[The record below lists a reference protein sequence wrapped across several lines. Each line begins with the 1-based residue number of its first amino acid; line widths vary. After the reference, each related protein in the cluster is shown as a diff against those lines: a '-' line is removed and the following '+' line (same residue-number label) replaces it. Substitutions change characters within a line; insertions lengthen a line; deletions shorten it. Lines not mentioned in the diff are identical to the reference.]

1 MRMRAFSME
10 KRSRSYLQLIKPGIT
25 LSNTIS
31 GVAGF
36 FLAASIVGFDWLVL
50 LGAAGGIA
58 FIIAS
63 ACVMNNILDRDIDKR
78 MKRTA
83 KRDIA
88 SGVIGIK
95 KALIFGIA
103 LGVIGFG
110 LLAFLTNTLTVLL
123 GIVAYVWYVAIYG
136 VAKRTTA
143 WSTLIGGVAGALPP
157 VAGYTALTGHVDAGA
172 IILFL
177 ILFFWQMPH
186 FYAIAMFRKSDYAS
200 AKLPV
205 WSVKY
210 GMKSSKVQI
219 LLFTIIFA
227 IVFALPTVFNY
238 TGVVYLV
245 GSLLLSAYWLY
256 KGISLYNKVDDVKW
270 ARQMF
275 GVSLLVML
283 SMSLLI
289 AVGGYLP

>member
-1 MRMRAFSME
+1 ME
-10 KRSRSYLQLIKPGIT
+10 RHSRSYLQLIKPGIT

-36 FLAASIVGFDWLVL
+36 FLAASFVAFSWPAFI
-50 LGAAGGIA
+50 GAIGGVA

-83 KRDIA
+83 KRDVA
-88 SGVIGIK
+88 NGVISIA
-95 KALIFGIA
+95 KALAFGIV
-103 LGVIGFG
+103 LGLIGFS
-110 LLAFLTNTLTVLL
+110 LLIFLTNVLTAVL
-123 GIVAYVWYVAIYG
+123 GVVAYVWYVAIYG
-136 VAKRTTA
+136 FAKRTTA
-143 WSTLIGGVAGALPP
+143 YSTLIGGVAGALPP
-157 VAGYTALTGHVDAGA
+157 VAGYTALTGTIDAGA

-186 FYAIAMFRKSDYAS
+186 FYAIAMFRQSDYAS
-200 AKLPV
+200 ANLPV

-210 GMKSSKVQI
+210 GMKSSKLQI
-219 LLFTIIFA
+219 LLFTIMFA
-227 IVFALPTVFNY
+227 IFFALPTLYGY
-238 TGVVYLV
+238 TGILYLV
-245 GSLLLSAYWLY
+245 CSVALSGYWLY

-275 GVSLLVML
+275 GVSLFVML
-283 SMSLLI
+283 LMSLLI

>member
-1 MRMRAFSME
+1 ME
-10 KRSRSYLQLIKPGIT
+10 RHSRSYLQLIKPGIT

-31 GVAGF
+31 GAAGF
-36 FLAASIVGFDWLVL
+36 FLAASFVTFSWTAFI
-50 LGAAGGIA
+50 GAIGGIA
-58 FIIAS
+58 FVIAS

-83 KRDIA
+83 KRDVA
-88 SGVIGIK
+88 SGVISIP
-95 KALIFGIA
+95 KAMVFGII
-103 LGVIGFG
+103 LGLIGLG
-110 LLAFLTNTLTVLL
+110 LLVFLTNALTVLL
-123 GIVAYVWYVAIYG
+123 GVVAYVWYVAIYG
-136 VAKRTTA
+136 IAKRTTA
-143 WSTLIGGVAGALPP
+143 YSTLIGGVAGALPP
-157 VAGYTALTGHVDAGA
+157 VAGYTALTGSIDAGA

-186 FYAIAMFRKSDYAS
+186 FYAIAMFRQSDYAS

-219 LLFTIIFA
+219 LVFTIIFA
-227 IVFALPTVFNY
+227 IVFALPTFYGY
-238 TGVVYLV
+238 TGIVYLV
-245 GSLLLSAYWLY
+245 GSVLLSAYWLY
-256 KGISLYNKVDDVKW
+256 KGILLYNKVDDVKW

>member
-1 MRMRAFSME
+1 ME
-10 KRSRSYLQLIKPGIT
+10 RHSRSYLQLIKPGIT

-36 FLAASIVGFDWLVL
+36 FLAASFIAFNWVTFVG
-50 LGAAGGIA
+50 AIGGIA

-83 KRDIA
+83 KRDVA
-88 SGVIGIK
+88 SGVISIP
-95 KALIFGIA
+95 KALVFGIV
-103 LGVIGFG
+103 LGLIGFG
-110 LLAFLTNTLTVLL
+110 LLGFLTNALTVLL
-123 GIVAYVWYVAIYG
+123 GVVAYVWYVAIYG
-136 VAKRTTA
+136 IAKRTTA
-143 WSTLIGGVAGALPP
+143 YSTLIGGVAGALPP
-157 VAGYTALTGHVDAGA
+157 VAGYTALTGTIDAGA

-186 FYAIAMFRKSDYAS
+186 FYAIAMFRRGDYAS
-200 AKLPV
+200 AHLPV

-219 LLFTIIFA
+219 LIFTIIFA
-227 IVFALPTVFNY
+227 IVFALPTFYGY
-238 TGVVYLV
+238 TGIIYLV
-245 GSLLLSAYWLY
+245 GSVLLSAYWLF
-256 KGISLYNKVDDVKW
+256 KGISLYSKVDDIKW

>member
-36 FLAASIVGFDWLVL
+36 FLSASIVGFDWLVL

>member
-1 MRMRAFSME
+1 VERH
-10 KRSRSYLQLIKPGIT
+10 SRSYLQLIKPGIT

-36 FLAASIVGFDWLVL
+36 FLAASFVAFSWVTFI
-50 LGAAGGIA
+50 GAIGGIA

-83 KRDIA
+83 KRDVA
-88 SGVIGIK
+88 SGIISIP
-95 KALIFGIA
+95 KALVFGIV
-103 LGVIGFG
+103 LGLIGFG
-110 LLAFLTNTLTVLL
+110 LLVFLTNALTVLL
-123 GIVAYVWYVAIYG
+123 GVVAYVWYVAIYG
-136 VAKRTTA
+136 IAKRTTA
-143 WSTLIGGVAGALPP
+143 YSTLIGGVAGALPP
-157 VAGYTALTGHVDAGA
+157 VAGYTALTGTIDAGA

-186 FYAIAMFRKSDYAS
+186 FYAIAMFRQSDYAS

-219 LLFTIIFA
+219 LVFTIIFA
-227 IVFALPTVFNY
+227 IVFALPTFYGY
-238 TGVVYLV
+238 TGIIYLV
-245 GSLLLSAYWLY
+245 GSVLLSAYWLY

>member
-1 MRMRAFSME
+1 ME

-36 FLAASIVGFDWLVL
+36 FLAASFVPFSLATLIGSV
-50 LGAAGGIA
+50 GGIA

-83 KRDIA
+83 KRDVA

-172 IILFL
+172 IILFF

-186 FYAIAMFRKSDYAS
+186 FYAIAMFRQSDYAS
-200 AKLPV
+200 ANLPV

-227 IVFALPTVFNY
+227 IVFALPTVFHY
-238 TGVVYLV
+238 TGVVYVV

>member
-1 MRMRAFSME
+1 ME
-10 KRSRSYLQLIKPGIT
+10 RRSRSYLQLIKPGIT

-36 FLAASIVGFDWLVL
+36 FLAASFVAFSWSALI
-50 LGAAGGIA
+50 GAVGGIA
-58 FIIAS
+58 LIIAS

-83 KRDIA
+83 KRDVA
-88 SGVIGIK
+88 SGVMSVP
-95 KALIFGIA
+95 KALVFGIVVG
-103 LGVIGFG
+103 LIGFA
-110 LLAFLTNTLTVLL
+110 LLAVLTNTLTVLL
-123 GIVAYVWYVAIYG
+123 GAVAYVWYVAIYG
-136 VAKRTTA
+136 LAKRTTVY
-143 WSTLIGGVAGALPP
+143 STLIGGVAGALPP
-157 VAGYTALTGHVDAGA
+157 VAGYTALTGTIDAGA

-186 FYAIAMFRKSDYAS
+186 FYAIAMFRQADYAS

-210 GMKSSKVQI
+210 GMKSSKLQI
-219 LLFTIIFA
+219 FLFTIVFA
-227 IVFALPTVFNY
+227 IVFALPTFYGY
-238 TGVVYLV
+238 TGVTYLV
-245 GSLLLSAYWLY
+245 GSLALSAYWLF
-256 KGISLYNKVDDVKW
+256 KGIALYNKVDDVKW

>member
-1 MRMRAFSME
+1 ME

-36 FLAASIVGFDWLVL
+36 FLAASFMGFSLSAL

-83 KRDIA
+83 KRDVA
-88 SGVIGIK
+88 SGVIGIR

-103 LGVIGFG
+103 LGVVGFG

-136 VAKRTTA
+136 IAKRTTA

-157 VAGYTALTGHVDAGA
+157 VAGYTALAGHIDAGA

-186 FYAIAMFRKSDYAS
+186 FYAIAMFRQSDYAS

-289 AVGGYLP
+289 AIGGYLP

>member
-1 MRMRAFSME
+1 ME

-31 GVAGF
+31 GIAGF
-36 FLAASIVGFDWLVL
+36 FLAASFVAFSWSALI
-50 LGAAGGIA
+50 GAVGGIA
-58 FIIAS
+58 LIIAS

-83 KRDIA
+83 KRDVA
-88 SGVIGIK
+88 SGVISIP
-95 KALIFGIA
+95 KALAFGIV
-103 LGVIGFG
+103 LGLIGFG
-110 LLAFLTNTLTVLL
+110 LLIFLTNTLTVVL
-123 GIVAYVWYVAIYG
+123 GVVAYIWYVAVYG
-136 VAKRTTA
+136 LAKRTTA

-157 VAGYTALTGHVDAGA
+157 VAGYTALTGSIDAGA

-186 FYAIAMFRKSDYAS
+186 FYAIAMFRQSDYAS

>member
-1 MRMRAFSME
+1 VER
-10 KRSRSYLQLIKPGIT
+10 RSKSYLQLIKPGIT

-36 FLAASIVGFDWLVL
+36 FLAASFVTFSLSAFI
-50 LGAAGGIA
+50 GAIGGIA

-88 SGVIGIK
+88 SGVISIPKAFTVGI
-95 KALIFGIA
+95 L
-103 LGVIGFG
+103 LGLIGFG
-110 LLAFLTNTLTVLL
+110 LLVFLTNGLTVLL
-123 GIVAYVWYVAIYG
+123 GVIAYVWYVAIYG
-136 VAKRTTA
+136 FAKRTTVY
-143 WSTLIGGVAGALPP
+143 STLIGGVAGALPP
-157 VAGYTALTGHVDAGA
+157 AAGYTALTGTFDAGA

-186 FYAIAMFRKSDYAS
+186 FYAIAMFRQSDYAS

-219 LLFTIIFA
+219 LLFTFIFA

-238 TGVVYLV
+238 TGVVYIV
-245 GSLLLSAYWLY
+245 ASIALSVYWLY
-256 KGISLYNKVDDVKW
+256 KGISLYSMDDDIKW
-270 ARQMF
+270 ARTMF
-275 GVSLLVML
+275 GVSLVVML
-283 SMSLLI
+283 AMSLLI